1 MISVG
6 IDVSKGKSMV
16 CVLKPYGEIVCSP
29 FEIQHMEKDLENF
42 HSLLQKLDGEIRIVM
57 EATGIY
63 HLPVLTFFHNKG
75 YFVSVVNPFAMKKYA
90 KDNSIRGAKTDK
102 LDSIMIANYGI
113 EKWFKLQRYEGD
125 EETYAELKL
134 LGRRYRYYME
144 LHVKA
149 LQELTHILD
158 HVAPGLKKMFNSWNE
173 ANGKD
178 KLSDFVERFWHFDL
192 NTSMSLEEFT
202 EEYLVWAKEKKYHR
216 SSSKAEAV
224 YELASSGI
232 PTLSSS
238 TPSTKMFVQEAISVL
253 RTVDSSLSLIL
264 SRMQVLAK
272 SLPEYSTV
280 REMGGVGDVLAV
292 KLIAEI
298 GDVRRL
304 HSAKALIA
312 WAGIDPPPYES
323 GQFVGTRRK
332 ITKRGSS
339 TLRKVGYEVMRVL
352 KSHPVPEDDAV
363 YNYILKK
370 EGEGKSKKHA
380 KIAGLNK
387 FLEDLLCK
395 SKCSLSSIGHQTYD
409 FAQAGN
415 KASLFVVH
423 KNRLIR

>member
-6 IDVSKGKSMV
+6 IDVSKGKSTV
-16 CVLKPYGEIVCSP
+16 CILKPYGEIMCSP
-29 FEIQHMEKDLENF
+29 FEMLHGEKELNALDDLLN
-42 HSLLQKLDGEIRIVM
+42 KLDGEIRIVM

-63 HLPVLTFFHNKG
+63 HLPILTFFHEKG
-75 YFVSVVNPFAMKKYA
+75 YFVSVINPFAMKKYA
-90 KDNSIRGAKTDK
+90 KDSSIRGAKTDK

-113 EKWFKLQRYEGD
+113 EKWFKLQRYKGD
-125 EETYAELKL
+125 EEIYAELKL
-134 LGRRYRYYME
+134 LGRRYRHYME

-158 HVAPGLKKMFNSWNE
+158 YVMPGIKKMFNSWNE

-178 KLSDFVERFWHFDL
+178 KLSDFVEQFWHFDL
-192 NTSMSLEEFT
+192 ITAMSLEKFT
-202 EEYLVWAKEKKYHR
+202 EEYLDWAEEKKYHR
-216 SSSKAEAV
+216 SRSKAEAV
-224 YELASSGI
+224 YELASNGI
-232 PTLSSS
+232 STLSSG
-238 TPSTKMFVQEAISVL
+238 TPSTKMLVQEAISVL
-253 RTVDSSLSLIL
+253 RTVDSSLFLIL
-264 SRMQVLAK
+264 TRMQELAK
-272 SLPEYSTV
+272 TLPEYSTV

-298 GDVRRL
+298 GDIRRL

-323 GQFVGTRRK
+323 GQFIGSKRK

-352 KSHPVPEDDAV
+352 KSHPAPKDDAV

-370 EGEGKSKKHA
+370 ESEGKSKKHA

-387 FLEDLLCK
+387 FLR
-395 SKCSLSSIGHQTYD
+395 IYYARVMAVYQ
-409 FAQAGN
+409 
-415 KASLFVVH
+415 
-423 KNRLIR
+423 

>member
-6 IDVSKGKSMV
+6 VDVSKGKSTV
-16 CVLKPYGEIVCSP
+16 CILKPYGEIVCSP
-29 FEIQHMEKDLENF
+29 FEIQHVEKDLEDLD
-42 HSLLQKLDGEIRIVM
+42 SLLKKLTGEIRVVM
-57 EATGIY
+57 EATGIF
-63 HLPVLTFFHNKG
+63 HLPVLTFLQEKG
-75 YFVSVVNPFAMKKYA
+75 YFVSVINAFAMKKYV

-113 EKWFKLQRYEGD
+113 DKWFKLQKHEGD

-158 HVAPGLKKMFNSWNE
+158 YTMPGIKKLFNSWDE
-173 ANGKD
+173 ASGKD
-178 KLSDFVERFWHFDL
+178 KLSDFVERFWHFDII
-192 NTSMSLEEFT
+192 TAQSLDEFV
-202 EEYLVWAKEKKYHR
+202 EEYLMWAGEKKYHR
-216 SSSKAEAV
+216 SKSKAETV
-224 YELASSGI
+224 YELASGSI

-238 TPSTKMFVQEAISVL
+238 TPSTKMLVQEAVTVL
-253 RTVDSSLSLIL
+253 RAVDNSLSHIL
-264 SRMQVLAK
+264 SRMQELAK

-280 REMGGVGDVLAV
+280 RAMGGVGDVLAP

-323 GQFVGTRRK
+323 GQFVGSKRR

-352 KSHPVPEDDAV
+352 KSHKAPKDDTV

-370 EGEGKSKKHA
+370 ESEGKSKKHA

-387 FLEDLLCK
+387 FLRIYYVRVMEVY
-395 SKCSLSSIGHQTYD
+395 Q
-409 FAQAGN
+409 Q
-415 KASLFVVH
+415 
-423 KNRLIR
+423 

>member
-6 IDVSKGKSMV
+6 VDVSKGKSTV
-16 CVLKPYGEIVCSP
+16 CILKPYGEIVSSP
-29 FEIQHMEKDLENF
+29 FEVEHIEKELE
-42 HSLLQKLDGEIRIVM
+42 SLDTLLSRLDGEIRIVM

-63 HLPVLTFFHNKG
+63 HLPVLTFFHDRG
-75 YFVSVVNPFAMKKYA
+75 YFVSVINPFAMKKYA
-90 KDNSIRGAKTDK
+90 KNNSIRGTKTDK
-102 LDSIMIANYGI
+102 LDAMMIANYGI
-113 EKWFKLQRYEGD
+113 EKWFKLQKYEGD
-125 EETYAELKL
+125 EETYAELKI

-158 HVAPGLKKMFNSWNE
+158 YVMPGIKKKFKSWNE
-173 ANGKD
+173 TNNKD
-178 KLSDFVERFWHFDL
+178 KLSDFVERFWHFDVI
-192 NTSMSLEEFT
+192 TSMSLEDST
-202 EEYLVWAKEKKYHR
+202 EEYLAWAKEKKYHR
-216 SSSKAEAV
+216 SRSKAEEV

-238 TPSTKMFVQEAISVL
+238 IPSTKMLVQEAVAVL
-253 RTVDSSLSLIL
+253 RAVDNSLANIL
-264 SRMQVLAK
+264 ARMQFLAK

-280 REMGGVGDVLAV
+280 REMGGVGDVLAP

-298 GDVRRL
+298 GDVRKL
-304 HSAKALIA
+304 HNAKALIA

-323 GQFVGTRRK
+323 GQFVGSNRR

-352 KSHPVPEDDAV
+352 KSHPTPKDDAV

-370 EGEGKSKKHA
+370 ESEGKSKKHA

-387 FLEDLLCK
+387 FLR
-395 SKCSLSSIGHQTYD
+395 IYYARVMAVYQ
-409 FAQAGN
+409 
-415 KASLFVVH
+415 
-423 KNRLIR
+423 

>member
-1 MISVG
+1 
-6 IDVSKGKSMV
+6 
-16 CVLKPYGEIVCSP
+16 
-29 FEIQHMEKDLENF
+29 
-42 HSLLQKLDGEIRIVM
+42 
-57 EATGIY
+57 
-63 HLPVLTFFHNKG
+63 
-75 YFVSVVNPFAMKKYA
+75 
-90 KDNSIRGAKTDK
+90 
-102 LDSIMIANYGI
+102 
-113 EKWFKLQRYEGD
+113 
-125 EETYAELKL
+125 
-134 LGRRYRYYME
+134 ME

-158 HVAPGLKKMFNSWNE
+158 YVMPGIKKMFNSWNE

-192 NTSMSLEEFT
+192 ITSMSLEKFT
-202 EEYLVWAKEKKYHR
+202 EEYIVWAKEKKYHR
-216 SSSKAEAV
+216 SRSKAEAV
-224 YELASSGI
+224 YELTSSGI
-232 PTLSSS
+232 STLSSG
-238 TPSTKMFVQEAISVL
+238 TPSTKMLVQEAISVL
-253 RTVDSSLSLIL
+253 RTVDSSLSLIVT
-264 SRMQVLAK
+264 RMQVLAK

-323 GQFVGTRRK
+323 GQFIGSKRK

-339 TLRKVGYEVMRVL
+339 TLRKIGYEVMRVL
-352 KSHPVPEDDAV
+352 KSHPAPKDDAV

-387 FLEDLLCK
+387 FLR
-395 SKCSLSSIGHQTYD
+395 IYYARVIAVYQ
-409 FAQAGN
+409 
-415 KASLFVVH
+415 
-423 KNRLIR
+423 

>member
-6 IDVSKGKSMV
+6 VDVSKGKSTV
-16 CVLKPYGEIVCSP
+16 CILKPYGEVVSSP
-29 FEIQHMEKDLENF
+29 FEIHHVEKDMEDLDN
-42 HSLLQKLDGEIRIVM
+42 LLSKLDGEVRIVM

-63 HLPVLTFFHNKG
+63 HLPVVTFLHDKG

-90 KDNSIRGAKTDK
+90 KDNNIRGAKTDR

-113 EKWFKLQRYEGD
+113 EKWFKLQRYEGT

-149 LQELTHILD
+149 LQELTHVLD
-158 HVAPGLKKMFNSWNE
+158 YVLPGIKKMFNSWNE

-192 NTSMSLEEFT
+192 ITSMSLEKFT
-202 EEYLVWAKEKKYHR
+202 EEYIAWAREKKYHKSR
-216 SSSKAEAV
+216 SKAEAV

-238 TPSTKMFVQEAISVL
+238 TPSTKMLVQEAVSVL
-253 RTVDSSLSLIL
+253 RAVDSSLSLIL
-264 SRMQVLAK
+264 TRMQELAK
-272 SLPEYSTV
+272 SLPEYSVV
-280 REMGGVGDVLAV
+280 REMGGVGNVLAV

-298 GDVRRL
+298 GDVRKL
-304 HSAKALIA
+304 HNAKALIA

-323 GQFVGTRRK
+323 GQFIGSKRR

-352 KSHPVPEDDAV
+352 KSHSAPKDDAV

-370 EGEGKSKKHA
+370 ESEGKSKKHA

-387 FLEDLLCK
+387 FLRIYYARVMEVY
-395 SKCSLSSIGHQTYD
+395 Q
-409 FAQAGN
+409 
-415 KASLFVVH
+415 
-423 KNRLIR
+423 

>member
-6 IDVSKGKSMV
+6 VDVSKGKSTV
-16 CVLKPYGEIVCSP
+16 CILKPYGEIVCSP
-29 FEIQHMEKDLENF
+29 FEVQHVEKDLDGLDG
-42 HSLLQKLDGEIRIVM
+42 LLKKLDGEIRVVM

-63 HLPVLTFFHNKG
+63 HLPVLTFLEEKG
-75 YFVSVVNPFAMKKYA
+75 YFVSVINPFAMKKYA

-102 LDSIMIANYGI
+102 LDSTIIANYGI
-113 EKWFKLQRYEGD
+113 DKWFKLQKHEGD
-125 EETYAELKL
+125 EETYSELKL

-158 HVAPGLKKMFNSWNE
+158 YTMPGIKKIFNSWDE
-173 ANGKD
+173 ASGKD
-178 KLSDFVERFWHFDL
+178 KLSDFAERFWHYDVIIEQ
-192 NTSMSLEEFT
+192 SLDDFV
-202 EEYLVWAKEKKYHR
+202 EEYLVWAEEKKYHR
-216 SSSKAEAV
+216 SRSKAETV
-224 YELASSGI
+224 YELASDGI

-238 TPSTKMFVQEAISVL
+238 TPSTKMLVQEAVSVL
-253 RTVDSSLSLIL
+253 RAVDSSLSHIL
-264 SRMQVLAK
+264 SRMKDLAK
-272 SLPEYSTV
+272 SLPEYTTV
-280 REMGGVGDVLAV
+280 RAMGGVGEVLAP

-323 GQFVGTRRK
+323 GQFVGSKRR

-352 KSHPVPEDDAV
+352 KSHKAPEDDAV

-370 EGEGKSKKHA
+370 ESEGKDKKHA

-387 FLEDLLCK
+387 FLRIYYARVMEVY
-395 SKCSLSSIGHQTYD
+395 H
-409 FAQAGN
+409 
-415 KASLFVVH
+415 
-423 KNRLIR
+423 

>member
-6 IDVSKGKSMV
+6 VDVSKGKSTV
-16 CVLKPYGEIVCSP
+16 CILKPYGEIVCSP
-29 FEIQHMEKDLENF
+29 FEVQHVEKDLDDLDG
-42 HSLLQKLDGEIRIVM
+42 LLKKLDGEIRVVM

-63 HLPVLTFFHNKG
+63 HLPVLTFLEEKG
-75 YFVSVVNPFAMKKYA
+75 YFVSVINPFAMKKYA

-102 LDSIMIANYGI
+102 LDSTIIANYGI
-113 EKWFKLQRYEGD
+113 DKWFKLQKHEGD
-125 EETYAELKL
+125 EETYSELKL

-158 HVAPGLKKMFNSWNE
+158 YTMPGIKKIFNSWDE
-173 ANGKD
+173 ASGKD
-178 KLSDFVERFWHFDL
+178 KLSDFAERFWHYDVIIEQ
-192 NTSMSLEEFT
+192 SLDDFV
-202 EEYLVWAKEKKYHR
+202 EEYLVWTEEKKYHR
-216 SSSKAEAV
+216 SRSKAETV
-224 YELASSGI
+224 YELASDGI

-238 TPSTKMFVQEAISVL
+238 TPSTKMLVQEAVSVL
-253 RTVDSSLSLIL
+253 RAVDSSLSHIL
-264 SRMQVLAK
+264 SRMKELAK
-272 SLPEYSTV
+272 SLPEYTTV
-280 REMGGVGDVLAV
+280 RAMGGVGDVLAP

-323 GQFVGTRRK
+323 GQFVGSKRR

-352 KSHPVPEDDAV
+352 KSHKAPEDDAV

-370 EGEGKSKKHA
+370 ESEGKDKKHA

-387 FLEDLLCK
+387 FLRIYYARVMEVY
-395 SKCSLSSIGHQTYD
+395 H
-409 FAQAGN
+409 
-415 KASLFVVH
+415 
-423 KNRLIR
+423 

>member
-6 IDVSKGKSMV
+6 IDVSKGKSTI

-29 FEIQHMEKDLENF
+29 FEVLHVEKDLENF
-42 HSLLQKLDGEIRIVM
+42 HNLLQKLDGEIRIVM

-63 HLPVLTFFHNKG
+63 HLPVLSFLHDKG
-75 YFVSVVNPFAMKKYA
+75 YFVSVINPYAMKKYA

-113 EKWFKLQRYEGD
+113 EKWFKLQQYEGD

-158 HVAPGLKKMFNSWNE
+158 YVMPGIKKMFNSWNE

-178 KLSDFVERFWHFDL
+178 KLSDFVEKYWHFDL
-192 NTSMSLEEFT
+192 IAAMSIEEFT
-202 EEYLVWAKEKKYHR
+202 EEYLAWAKEKKYHQ
-216 SSSKAEAV
+216 SSSKAETV
-224 YELASSGI
+224 YELALNGI

-238 TPSTKMFVQEAISVL
+238 TPSTKMLVQEAISVL
-253 RTVDSSLSLIL
+253 RAIDSSLSSIL
-264 SRMQVLAK
+264 TRMDELAK
-272 SLPEYSTV
+272 TLPEYTTV

-304 HSAKALIA
+304 HNAKALIA

-323 GQFVGTRRK
+323 GQFVGSKRK
-332 ITKRGSS
+332 ITKRGSA

-352 KSHPVPEDDAV
+352 KSHPAPKDDAV

-370 EGEGKSKKHA
+370 ESEGKGKKHA

-387 FLEDLLCK
+387 FLRIYYARVIE
-395 SKCSLSSIGHQTYD
+395 IYQ
-409 FAQAGN
+409 
-415 KASLFVVH
+415 
-423 KNRLIR
+423 

>member
-6 IDVSKGKSMV
+6 VDVSKGKSTV
-16 CVLKPYGEIVCSP
+16 CILKPYGEIVCSP
-29 FEIQHMEKDLENF
+29 FEVQHVEKDLDGLDG
-42 HSLLQKLDGEIRIVM
+42 LLKKLDGEIRVVM

-63 HLPVLTFFHNKG
+63 HLPVLTFLEEKG
-75 YFVSVVNPFAMKKYA
+75 YFVSVINPFAMKKYA

-102 LDSIMIANYGI
+102 LDSTIIANYGI
-113 EKWFKLQRYEGD
+113 DKWFKLQKHEGD
-125 EETYAELKL
+125 EETYSELKL

-158 HVAPGLKKMFNSWNE
+158 YTMPGIKKIFNSWDE
-173 ANGKD
+173 ASGKD
-178 KLSDFVERFWHFDL
+178 KLSDFAERFWHYDVIIEQ
-192 NTSMSLEEFT
+192 SLDDFV
-202 EEYLVWAKEKKYHR
+202 EEYLVWAEEKKYHR
-216 SSSKAEAV
+216 SRSKAETV
-224 YELASSGI
+224 YELASDGI

-238 TPSTKMFVQEAISVL
+238 TPSTKMLVQEAVSVL
-253 RTVDSSLSLIL
+253 RAVDSSLSHIL
-264 SRMQVLAK
+264 SRMKELAK
-272 SLPEYSTV
+272 SLPEYTTV
-280 REMGGVGDVLAV
+280 RAMGGVGDVLAP

-298 GDVRRL
+298 GNVRRL

-323 GQFVGTRRK
+323 GQFVGSKRR

-352 KSHPVPEDDAV
+352 KSHKASEDDAV

-370 EGEGKSKKHA
+370 ESEGKDKKHA

-387 FLEDLLCK
+387 FLRIYYARVMEVY
-395 SKCSLSSIGHQTYD
+395 H
-409 FAQAGN
+409 
-415 KASLFVVH
+415 
-423 KNRLIR
+423 